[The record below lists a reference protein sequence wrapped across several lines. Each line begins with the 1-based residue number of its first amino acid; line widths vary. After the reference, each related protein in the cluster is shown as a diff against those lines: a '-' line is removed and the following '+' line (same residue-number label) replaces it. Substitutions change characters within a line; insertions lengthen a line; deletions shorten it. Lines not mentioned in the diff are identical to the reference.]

1 MRIWEER
8 IEQDNWKEVKT
19 VQSSIEDLVEGREK
33 KKPEHEEK
41 EENWHEIDE
50 KEEKEGRRKYALL
63 FIEVSWYFVDDRKST
78 CPWDNERIRQV
89 VKPVDGR
96 WIGIICSYKRR
107 RWWYWLKN
115 DWSDWKRDCSFEEDD
130 RMER

>member
-1 MRIWEER
+1 MNNEAKRYISEEELLMCVDCR
-8 IEQDNWKEVKT
+8 
-19 VQSSIEDLVEGREK
+19 
-33 KKPEHEEK
+33 
-41 EENWHEIDE
+41 
-50 KEEKEGRRKYALL
+50 EKEGRRKYALL